1 MASAAKDIMLIEP
14 DRPALSLEIPRG
26 QSFDDWVVM
35 GRKLCASSQVINW
48 YIGDWWAAGQHR
60 YGARAKGAAEG
71 IFGKEF
77 QTLMNAASVCRAFET
92 SRRREGLTWSHH
104 AEVAALPPEEADGLL
119 TKAETDRLSTRELRK
134 EVLRHRLARG
144 DFAPRDDDDP
154 EHTELLAIAR
164 AWNRARVSVRQEFYE
179 LAEEAGTGEIDP

>member
-1 MASAAKDIMLIEP
+1 MATAADIILSEP
-14 DRPALSLEIPRG
+14 DQPALALDIPST
-26 QSFDDWVVM
+26 QTFDEWVAM

-60 YGARAKGAAEG
+60 YGARAKAAAEG

-77 QTLMNAASVCRAFET
+77 GAIANVASVCRAFET
-92 SRRREGLTWSHH
+92 SRRHEHLSFTHH
-104 AEVAALPPEEADGLL
+104 QEVAALPPEDADKLL
-119 TKAETDRLSTRELRK
+119 SKAEEESLSTRELRK

-164 AWNRARVSVRQEFYE
+164 AWNRARISVRQEFFE
-179 LAEEAGTGEIDP
+179 LAEEAKTGEIDP